1 MNLNSTTEETNLPG
15 GELNGVGLTGHTYTG
30 APCGA
35 PAQPTIEVWPNAR
48 HKKDAN
54 ASYVAGM
61 IFGRP
66 IPAPEFAGTRKR
78 YRD

>member
-35 PAQPTIEVWPNAR
+35 PAQPTIEAR
-48 HKKDAN
+48 HKKEAN
-54 ASYVAGM
+54 APYVAGM

-66 IPAPEFAGTRKR
+66 IPAPEFAGTCKR
-78 YRD
+78 YRV